1 MISDLQNFIFESNLS
16 RSKLLSY
23 SSTLT
28 NLKKFRI
35 SVYRNHSFEL
45 IENTIKPFFDYAGIS
60 AEFIYSDYDDSLSFL
75 NLDQNSDLLILWID
89 STRYQNINF
98 NKFIID
104 RIEYLTKIYSKK
116 ILIITFESNLNINN
130 NSVVVYNLDKIK
142 NILHDTYLDLR
153 LEKFSGTKLSS
164 KALIE
169 ISKDLGLN
177 YIPSMLLPNIKA
189 LVFDL
194 DNTLYKGVLGE
205 DKADGI
211 ELTQAH
217 KLLQEHIVELSKQGF
232 FICLAS
238 KNEEQ
243 DVIEMLKIRKDFPL
257 QLEHITKYYISW
269 QEKSKAVSEI
279 IKFLNIGI
287 DSVLFID
294 DNVGEI
300 ISMINTHPSIKYII
314 AKNNADI
321 TLNVL
326 KNYPGMLKL
335 NIKDEDK
342 LRSKDAQANKE
353 RELLQKTL
361 SKEDYIK
368 SLDIKLTYS
377 INNKIQIPRISEL
390 ANKTNQFICG
400 YKRYSETEVKELM
413 DSKDCMVITIK
424 LEDKLSSSGIIGVCV
439 FRDKKQY
446 LEMEECFISCR
457 ALGRGIDDSI
467 VFYPIRLALDKFDHS
482 KFKINFIK
490 GERNKPAENFLLEHL
505 FNFINSISKF
515 DKNINQDLVS
525 IIIEE

>member
-1 MISDLQNFIFESNLS
+1 MISDLQDFIFENKLT
-16 RSKLLSY
+16 RSKILSY
-23 SSTLT
+23 SSSLA
-28 NLKKFRI
+28 NLARFRI
-35 SVYRNHSFEL
+35 NVYRNHSFEL
-45 IENTIKPFFDYAGIS
+45 IENSLKPFLDYAQIS
-60 AEFIYSDYDDSLSFL
+60 IEFSYSDYDDSLSFL

-89 STRYQNINF
+89 STRYQNIDF

-116 ILIITFESNLNINN
+116 ILIIPFETNLTIENS
-130 NSVVVYNLDKIK
+130 SVVVYNLNKIK
-142 NILHDTYLDLR
+142 HFLNDDYLDLR

-177 YIPSMLLPNIKA
+177 YIPSILLPNIKA
-189 LVFDL
+189 LIFDL

-205 DKADGI
+205 DKIYGL
-211 ELTQAH
+211 ELTNAH

-243 DVIEMLKIRKDFPL
+243 DVIEMFKTRKDFPL

-269 QEKSKAVSEI
+269 KEKSKAVSEI

-294 DNVGEI
+294 DNMGEI
-300 ISMINTHPSIKYII
+300 ISMLNDYPSIKYIV
-314 AKNNADI
+314 AKNKADI

-326 KNYPGMLKL
+326 KNYPRMLKL

-342 LRSKDAQANKE
+342 IRSKDTQANKQ
-353 RELLQKTL
+353 REFLQKTL
-361 SKEDYIK
+361 SKADYIK

-377 INNKIQIPRISEL
+377 INNNKQIPRISEL

-413 DSKDCMVITIK
+413 NDKNCMVITIK
-424 LEDKLSSSGIIGVCV
+424 LEDKLSNSGIIGVCV
-439 FRDKKQY
+439 FRDKNRY

-457 ALGRGIDDSI
+457 ALGRGIDNSI
-467 VFYPIRLALDKFDHS
+467 VLYPIQLALDKFGRS
-482 KFKINFIK
+482 EFKINFIK
-490 GERNKPAENFLLEHL
+490 GERNKPAENFLVENL
-505 FNFINSISKF
+505 FDFINASSKF
-515 DKNINQDLVS
+515 NKDINQDLVS